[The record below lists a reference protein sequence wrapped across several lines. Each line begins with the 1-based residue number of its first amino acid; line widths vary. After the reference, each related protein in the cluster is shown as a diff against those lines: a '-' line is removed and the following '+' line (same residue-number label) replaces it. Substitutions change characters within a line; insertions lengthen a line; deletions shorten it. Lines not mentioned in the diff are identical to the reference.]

1 MEPGLPTCGLSLWTT
16 REVPI
21 WIFTKKFADY
31 SASGTQKHHFPISQ
45 MGKLRPREEK
55 GLAHGHKELGFSSL
69 SPNDSQPEETQR
81 EIIITYSGSGFKAF
95 HCGVGEKEMATHSSI
110 LA

>member
-1 MEPGLPTCGLSLWTT
+1 MEPGTPTCGLNHWTT

-21 WIFTKKFADY
+21 WIFTKKCADC
-31 SASGTQKHHFPISQ
+31 SASGTQKHHFPTSP
-45 MGKLRPREEK
+45 MGKPRPREEK
-55 GLAHGHKELGFSSL
+55 GLAHGHKELGFSNL
-69 SPNDSQPEETQR
+69 SPNDSQPETHR

-95 HCGVGEKEMATHSSI
+95 HCRVGEKEMATHSSI